1 MSKTIVIIGA
11 TGNQVTEQKEHP
23 GSSIARVFLQKPGF
37 KVRGVTRDPA
47 KPASQALKKHGVE
60 LVQGDVD
67 DVESLKI
74 AVRGADIIF
83 GNTAYS
89 NESVKPGT
97 QQKCYELELQQ
108 GKNVADAVATVADGL
123 EMFIWSSLSAATK
136 WSKGRYDKVYH
147 FDSKAHVVDYI
158 NEQHPAVAQKMSI
171 LQMGL
176 FVNNWRWGAP
186 SVPWHKQPDG
196 SMKLRIPGQGDT
208 PVPFVVP
215 DDAGHYVYAL
225 TQLPIGTNL
234 LAFGGMVTWTEYVK
248 LWTKATG
255 VPAVLEKVTVEEHAK
270 LVPGGFGEEMAHMYG
285 YMVDFGYHGGDP
297 SVTFTSDIKVEI
309 PITTLEEY
317 LAREDW
323 SPLLNGEAIDRT

>member
-11 TGNQVTEQKEHP
+11 TGNQ
-23 GSSIARVFLQKPGF
+23 GSSIARVFLQTPGF

-47 KPASQALKKHGVE
+47 KPASQALKKQGVE

-67 DVESLKI
+67 DVESLKV
-74 AVRGADIIF
+74 ALRGADIVF

-158 NEQHPAVAQKMSI
+158 NERHPAVAQKMSI

-297 SVTFTSDIKVEI
+297 SVTFTSDLKIDLPV
-309 PITTLEEY
+309 TTLEDY

>member
-11 TGNQVTEQKEHP
+11 TGNQ

-47 KPASQALKKHGVE
+47 KPASQALKKQGVE

-67 DVESLKI
+67 DVESLKL
-74 AVRGADIIF
+74 ALRGADIVF

-108 GKNVADAVATVADGL
+108 GKNVADAVATVADRL

-158 NEQHPAVAQKMSI
+158 NEQLPAVAQKMSI

-176 FVNNWRWGAP
+176 FVNNY
-186 SVPWHKQPDG
+186 G

-225 TQLPIGTNL
+225 IQLPIGTNL

-255 VPAVLEKVTVEEHAK
+255 MPAVLEKVTIEEHAK

-297 SVTFTSDIKVEI
+297 SVTFTSDIKI
-309 PITTLEEY
+309 DLPITTLEEY
-317 LAREDW
+317 LAQEDW